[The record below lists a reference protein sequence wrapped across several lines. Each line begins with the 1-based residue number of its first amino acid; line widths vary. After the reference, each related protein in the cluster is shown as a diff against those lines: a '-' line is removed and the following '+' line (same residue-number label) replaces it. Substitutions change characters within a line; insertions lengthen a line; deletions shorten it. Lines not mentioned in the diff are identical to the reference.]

1 MEGSIVALKEIVLRF
16 NEKEFAMIQAVANRR
31 RSSIRSLLL
40 RLCYELDYADEKN
53 GRKKR

>member
-1 MEGSIVALKEIVLRF
+1 MKEITLKF
-16 NEKEFAMIQAVANRR
+16 TDKEYAMIQAVAGRR

-40 RLCYELDYADEKN
+40 RVCYDLDYQDEKK

>member
-1 MEGSIVALKEIVLRF
+1 MKEITLKYSG
-16 NEKEFAMIQAVANRR
+16 KEYAMIQRVANRR

-40 RLCYELDYADEKN
+40 RVCYELDYEDEKK

>member
-1 MEGSIVALKEIVLRF
+1 MAKEIVLRF
-16 NEKEFAMIQAVANRR
+16 SDKEYAMIQAVANRR

-40 RLCYELDYADEKN
+40 RVCYDLDYQDEKK

>member
-40 RLCYELDYADEKN
+40 RLCYEMDYEDEKK
-53 GRKKR
+53 GRKRR

>member
-1 MEGSIVALKEIVLRF
+1 MAKEIVLRF
-16 NEKEFAMIQAVANRR
+16 SDKEYAMIQAVAGRR

-40 RLCYELDYADEKN
+40 RVCYELEHEDEKK

>member
-1 MEGSIVALKEIVLRF
+1 MIEITLKF
-16 NEKEFAMIQAVANRR
+16 GDKEYAMIKRVANRR

-40 RLCYELDYADEKN
+40 RVCYDLDYQDEKK